1 MAAALPSTSSSS
13 SHPFP
18 PPPPHHH
25 PSASSSSAPRNS
37 RTILSDTIS
46 QSFGNPNSLPGPPPS
61 HFFPSVPK
69 AQRDRARQARLDAAA
84 ADAAAAAAGNPSPPP
99 PAVPAKDGTTSRAG
113 AGGGSSDDERQQ
125 RQARAELASSGP
137 FDNRRPS
144 VGTGVGAG
152 GSAGTKRRFRDVER
166 TSWDAASELVRF
178 ERERERAMHGV
189 EGGKGK
195 EVMRDE
201 EDREKTPT
209 PSMAQSVSFADRS
222 QPRQTASTSVSPD
235 PPEPAKRFSIASIV
249 SDDADAD
256 GDEAMALDD
265 DASVVTGATGT
276 SANGE
281 GGQSDGSATEPAKKR
296 SRTLTTPAQ
305 TAVLNALLA
314 KTRFPS
320 TEVREEV
327 GRQIGMSARRV
338 QVWFQN
344 RRQSQKRQRDREA
357 QEAAAASAAAAS
369 AMSAGVHP
377 SMHHPGYPPLH
388 PHAYPPGAH
397 GGPIPVYPG
406 MQGGKPLP
414 PHPGVVY
421 PGRPDLHRIASID
434 SLGSQQSYA
443 SSRLSMGSSYQM
455 PNAMYSRDSLAPL
468 PSEQRFSNPY
478 AGGAPRYTFGR
489 PPHPAYGP
497 TGLPVPPPQHAYPP
511 HPGAPAPIP
520 TKLYFP
526 HVPRSHAPPG
536 GIQADPLANTGAA
549 DVKLPSLSSVLGAGP
564 AAPQPAQQ
572 PPPAALPPSS
582 APVDHQPM
590 FSHSP
595 FSSTPTH
602 ASVTSPVSASLPNPS
617 LQRAMFSPEP
627 SSSFERLRISNGP
640 LSPTSVTTP
649 TPFSPAS
656 TAPTPSTAATTP
668 VAPARPG
675 STDILDVAME
685 TMAYRSSGR
694 SLPPRQTLP
703 PLRSVFG
710 DAPIATRGGKK
721 GGPSEADKA
730 LLAPI
735 KAESAGAPAAG
746 GPPRLPPIQS
756 FAPVAVGSPTTSS
769 STSSSASPP
778 ATTSHPPIRDSRAST
793 WSEAS
798 HATRSSA
805 ASFEFG
811 KPPAGSYRASTSSER
826 DVLAEERARGESV
839 ETEETSA
846 SAAEVGMAK

>member
-13 SHPFP
+13 SHTFP
-18 PPPPHHH
+18 PPPPHHP

-37 RTILSDTIS
+37 RTILSDTTS

-84 ADAAAAAAGNPSPPP
+84 AAGSPSPPP
-99 PAVPAKDGTTSRAG
+99 PAVPAKDGITSRAG
-113 AGGGSSDDERQQ
+113 AGVGAGSSDDERQQ
-125 RQARAELASSGP
+125 RLARAELASSGP

-144 VGTGVGAG
+144 VGSGVGAG

-166 TSWDAASELVRF
+166 TSWDAASELVRI
-178 ERERERAMHGV
+178 EREREKERVMQGV
-189 EGGKGK
+189 EDAKGK

-209 PSMAQSVSFADRS
+209 PSMAQSVFFAELPT
-222 QPRQTASTSVSPD
+222 PRNRLDIHGDD
-235 PPEPAKRFSIASIV
+235 P
-249 SDDADAD
+249 
-256 GDEAMALDD
+256 MALDD
-265 DASVVTGATGT
+265 DASVVTGATGA

-281 GGQSDGSATEPAKKR
+281 GGQSDGSAKEPAKKR

-388 PHAYPPGAH
+388 PHAYPPGAY
-397 GGPIPVYPG
+397 GGPIPVYSG
-406 MQGGKPLP
+406 MQAGKPLP
-414 PHPGVVY
+414 PHPGAVY
-421 PGRPDLHRIASID
+421 PGRPDLHRNASMD
-434 SLGSQQSYA
+434 SLGSQQGYV

-455 PNAMYSRDSLAPL
+455 RSAMHSRDSLAPL

-478 AGGAPRYTFGR
+478 AGGAPPYTFGR

-536 GIQADPLANTGAA
+536 RIQADPLASAGAA

-564 AAPQPAQQ
+564 AAPQGAQQ
-572 PPPAALPPSS
+572 PPPPAALPPSS

-595 FSSTPTH
+595 FSPTPTH
-602 ASVTSPVSASLPNPS
+602 ASVTSPVSAPLPNPS
-617 LQRAMFSPEP
+617 FQRAMFSPEP
-627 SSSFERLRISNGP
+627 SSSFERLRISTGS

-735 KAESAGAPAAG
+735 KAESAGAAAAG

-756 FAPVAVGSPTTSS
+756 FAPVGLPTTSS
-769 STSSSASPP
+769 SGSSSASPP